1 MIAWGGG
8 RYLPRMFTTP
18 IYRVRAVRAL
28 IATLALMLPLTGAL
42 RAQDVQAPSDP
53 PIMPGDLIKLDVLG
67 EEDLSGEF
75 LVTQFSTV
83 TLPIIG
89 ELETAGHTQLSFKR
103 LVRSELGRSVVSPAI
118 EVIVLKRVRVM
129 GGVLEAGL
137 FNLDPTMSVA
147 DALALAGGRTPQA
160 DGRRV
165 LLRRAGETIE
175 EDIEL
180 GTRLS
185 ALTIM
190 SNDEIIVP
198 QRSWWERN
206 LSTVVTGVVGAL
218 TVAVA
223 LIR

>member
-1 MIAWGGG
+1 
-8 RYLPRMFTTP
+8 MFTKL
-18 IYRVRAVRAL
+18 INRVAPTLPSVMTAVL
-28 IATLALMLPLTGAL
+28 IAGLSGPLSAQLPESPA
-42 RAQDVQAPSDP
+42 DP

-75 LVTQFSTV
+75 LVTQYSTV

-89 ELETAGHTQLSFKR
+89 ELSTTGQTQLSFKQ
-103 LVRSELGRSVVSPAI
+103 LVRGRLAQSIVSPAI
-118 EVIVLKRVRVM
+118 EVVVLKRVRVL
-129 GGVLEAGL
+129 GGVMEAGL
-137 FNLDPTMSVA
+137 FMLDPTMSVA
-147 DALALAGGRTPQA
+147 DALAMAGGRTPQA
-160 DGRRV
+160 DGQRV
-165 LLRRAGETIE
+165 LLRRQGTTLD

-180 GTRLS
+180 STRL
-185 ALTIM
+185 ATLAIM

-198 QRSWWERN
+198 QRSWWDRN

>member
-1 MIAWGGG
+1 MFIN
-8 RYLPRMFTTP
+8 PRSRLLSTAAYA
-18 IYRVRAVRAL
+18 IAL
-28 IATLALMLPLTGAL
+28 ISMLGSGVALSGQVLE
-42 RAQDVQAPSDP
+42 APADP

-75 LVTQFSTV
+75 LVTQYSTV

-89 ELETAGHTQLSFKR
+89 ELETTGQTQLSFKR
-103 LVRSELGRSVVSPAI
+103 LVRSLLSRSVVSPAI
-118 EVIVLKRVRVM
+118 EVIVLKRVRVL
-129 GGVLEAGL
+129 GGVMEAGL
-137 FNLDPTMSVA
+137 FSLDPTMSVA

-160 DGRRV
+160 DGQRV
-165 LLRRAGETIE
+165 LLRRSGQTIE
-175 EDIEL
+175 ENIEV

-206 LSTVVTGVVGAL
+206 LTSIVSGTVGVLGI
-218 TVAVA
+218 AVA